1 VSSGTNAGHGQSVSD
16 VEVARE
22 QAYVSMLYARLDEV
36 RAETAA
42 RRRGVERKTGNTPQ
56 AGVEWEAFNTLHA
69 QRIAALDA
77 ASRGLCFGRLDLT
90 AGPTRYIGRVGL
102 QHPDGAGEEPMLL
115 DWRAPAAQP
124 FYLATAVQPAGVGRR
139 RRIATTGRVVTGVS
153 DEIFDADAASRYS
166 GELVGE
172 AALLSALSAART
184 GRMGDVVE
192 TIQAEQDRII
202 RADRQ
207 GVLVVAGGPGTGKT
221 AVALHRAAYL
231 LYAHREVLARRV
243 VLVIGPSP
251 TFCDY
256 IGQVLPSLGETDVL
270 LRSIGGLIPDLE
282 PNLVETAEAAEIKG
296 RLVMAEVVAAALRA
310 RQEPPTDGLRV
321 RHAGYD
327 LHVDAR
333 ACRRIADSARRNGT
347 LHNDA
352 KPQVQRR
359 LVDALARH
367 YVNQVGADPRGGRNL
382 LDEHDQA
389 DLRRELADE
398 PAVLAAIEKVW
409 PWLTPEDLI
418 GDLYADPERLAVAA
432 PRLPAEE
439 RALLRRDR
447 RLGWSDADVPLLDE
461 AAELLGDLPDYAAAA
476 VARALEEERREL
488 EEYAEGVLAIAH
500 GSRST
505 DIEDESS
512 SLAEAEMLSV
522 FDVISGRGLAGRMDE
537 IDDRTPVERAASD
550 RTWTY
555 GHVIVDEAQELTAM
569 AWRALMRRIPT
580 RSMTIVG
587 DLFQSSSPGGT
598 LSWGDVLSPYVR
610 AENWRV
616 SELTVNYRA
625 PSEVMAIAARVLAEI
640 DPSAKPPRSVR
651 TVGELPWK
659 ESVSA
664 DDLDARLRKAVEAAL
679 TDGTGNLAVLV
690 AAGQEQ
696 AAWDALEGVVGLATI
711 GPKGPDLRA
720 RAVVLT
726 VSQAKGLEFDTVI
739 VVEPSAIVS
748 ASPRGLSDLYVALTR
763 ATTTLAILHTRDLP
777 PSLADDDGWAQQ

>member
-1 VSSGTNAGHGQSVSD
+1 LSPEKTVAEAE
-16 VEVARE
+16 VERE
-22 QAYVSMLYARLDEV
+22 QAYVSMLYERLDQV
-36 RAETAA
+36 RDQAA
-42 RRRGVERKTGNTPQ
+42 QRRRGVERKTGSTPQ
-56 AGVEWEAFNTLHA
+56 AGVEWEAFNVLHA

-102 QHPDGAGEEPMLL
+102 QHPEGAGEEPLLL

-124 FYLATAVQPAGVGRR
+124 FYLATAVEPAGVGRR
-139 RRIATTGRVVTGVS
+139 RRIATSGRVVTGVS
-153 DEIFDADAASRYS
+153 DEVFDADAVTRYS

-172 AALLSALSAART
+172 AALLSALSATRT

-202 RADRQ
+202 RAERQ
-207 GVLVVAGGPGTGKT
+207 GVLVVSGGPGTGKT

-282 PNLVETAEAAEIKG
+282 PNLTETPEVAELKG
-296 RLVMAEVVAAALRA
+296 RLLMADVVAAALRA
-310 RQEPPTDGLRV
+310 RQEPPEEGLRV

-327 LHVDAR
+327 LHVDVR
-333 ACRRIADSARRNGT
+333 SLRRIADSARRNGT

-352 KPQVQRR
+352 RPGVQRK
-359 LVDALARH
+359 LVDALSRH
-367 YVNQVGADPRGGRNL
+367 YVNQVGGDPRGGRNL

-398 PAVLAAIEKVW
+398 PAVLAAIDKVW
-409 PWLTPEDLI
+409 PWLTPASL
-418 GDLYADPERLAVAA
+418 LAPLFADPAQLARVAPQLSDA
-432 PRLPAEE
+432 D
-439 RALLRRDR
+439 RALLVRDR
-447 RLGWSDADVPLLDE
+447 GLGWSDADVPLLDE
-461 AAELLGDLPDYAAAA
+461 AAELLGELPDYAAAA
-476 VARALEEERREL
+476 RAQALAEERREL

-505 DIEDESS
+505 DIEDETT
-512 SLAEAEMLSV
+512 SLQDAEMLSV

-537 IDDRTPVERAASD
+537 IDDRTPVERAAAD
-550 RTWTY
+550 RSWVY

-587 DLFQSSSPGGT
+587 DLFQSSSPGGAS
-598 LSWGDVLSPYVR
+598 SWRDVLSPYVR
-610 AENWRV
+610 DENWRV
-616 SELTVNYRA
+616 AELTVNYRA
-625 PSEVMAIAARVLAEI
+625 PSEVMAVAARVLAEI
-640 DPSAKPPRSVR
+640 DPGATPPRSVR
-651 TVGELPWK
+651 SVGSLPWK
-659 ESVSA
+659 EFVDA
-664 DDLDARLRKAVEAAL
+664 DDLATRLRKTVEATL
-679 TDGTGNLAVLV
+679 TEGNGNLAVLV
-690 AAGQEQ
+690 AAGAEP
-696 AAWDALEGVVGLATI
+696 AAWAALEGVEGLATV
-711 GPKGPDLRA
+711 GPHGPDLRA

-726 VSQAKGLEFDTVI
+726 VAQAKGLEFDTVL
-739 VVEPSAIVS
+739 VVEPAAIVEAS
-748 ASPRGLSDLYVALTR
+748 ARGRSDLYVALTR
-763 ATTTLAILHTRDLP
+763 ATTTLGILHTRDLP
-777 PSLADDDGWAQQ
+777 ASLAGDDGWQA

>member
-1 VSSGTNAGHGQSVSD
+1 MARRVAATERAVAEA
-16 VEVARE
+16 EVAKE
-22 QAYVSMLYARLDEV
+22 QAYVSMLYDRLDEV
-36 RAETAA
+36 RDDAA
-42 RRRGVERKTGNTPQ
+42 GRRRAVERKAGNTPQ
-56 AGVEWEAFNTLHA
+56 AAVERDAFNALHA

-77 ASRGLCFGRLDLT
+77 AARGLCFGRLDLT
-90 AGPTRYIGRVGL
+90 AGPTRYVGRVGL
-102 QHPDGAGEEPMLL
+102 QHRDGAAEDPLLL

-124 FYLATAVQPAGVGRR
+124 FYLATAVEPAGVGRR
-139 RRIATTGRVVTGVS
+139 RRISTSGRTVTGVS
-153 DEIFDADAASRYS
+153 DEVFDADAAERWT

-270 LRSIGGLIPDLE
+270 LRSIGRLIPDLE
-282 PNLVETAEAAEIKG
+282 PTLVDSPAVAELKG

-310 RQEPPTDGLRV
+310 RQEPLSEGIRV
-321 RHAGYD
+321 RHVGYE
-327 LHVDAR
+327 LRVDAR
-333 ACRRIADSARRNGT
+333 ACRRIADSARRGGR
-347 LHNDA
+347 LHNEA
-352 KPQVQRR
+352 RPGVQRR

-367 YVNQVGADPRGGRNL
+367 YIAQVGADPRGGRNL
-382 LDEHDQA
+382 LDDADQA

-398 PAVLAAIEKVW
+398 PAVLAAVESVW

-418 GDLYADPERLAVAA
+418 GGLYADPELIARAA
-432 PRLPAEE
+432 PQLTEAE
-439 RALLRRDR
+439 RALLVRRR
-447 RLGWSDADVPLLDE
+447 FSGWSDADVPLLDE
-461 AAELLGDLPDYAAAA
+461 AAELLGELPDHAAE
-476 VARALEEERREL
+476 ARARAAEEERL
-488 EEYAEGVLAIAH
+488 QMEEYAEGVLAIAH

-505 DIEDESS
+505 DIEDESGS
-512 SLAEAEMLSV
+512 DEAAEVLSV
-522 FDVISGRGLAGRMDE
+522 FDVLSGRGLAGRLEE

-550 RTWTY
+550 RTWVY

-587 DLFQSSSPGGT
+587 DLFQSSSPGGAQ
-598 LSWGDVLSPYVR
+598 SWGDVLAPYVR
-610 AENWRV
+610 EGNWRV
-616 SELTVNYRA
+616 AELTVNYRA

-640 DPSAKPPRSVR
+640 DPGAAPPRSVR
-651 TVGELPWK
+651 TVGVLPWK
-659 ESVSA
+659 ESV
-664 DDLDARLRKAVEAAL
+664 DPDELGPRLRKVVEAELA
-679 TDGTGNLAVLV
+679 DGDGNLAVLV
-690 AAGQEQ
+690 AAGTED
-696 AAWDALEGVVGLATI
+696 AAWAALDGVEGLAAV
-711 GPKGPDLRA
+711 GARGPDLRA

-726 VSQAKGLEFDTVI
+726 VGQAKGLEFDTVL
-739 VVEPSAIVS
+739 VVEPSAIVEAS
-748 ASPRGLSDLYVALTR
+748 ARGRSDLYVALTR
-763 ATTTLAILHTRDLP
+763 ATTRLGILHTRDLP
-777 PSLADDDGWAQQ
+777 ASLAGDDGWA

>member
-1 VSSGTNAGHGQSVSD
+1 VAAERTVAET
-16 VEVARE
+16 EVARE
-22 QAYVSMLYARLDEV
+22 QAYVSMLYERLDQV
-36 RAETAA
+36 RDDTAR
-42 RRRGVERKTGNTPQ
+42 RRRGVERKAGNTPQ
-56 AGVEWEAFNTLHA
+56 AGVEWEAFNVLHA

-77 ASRGLCFGRLDLT
+77 AARGLCFGRLDLT

-124 FYLATAVQPAGVGRR
+124 FYLATAVEPAGVGRR
-139 RRIATTGRVVTGVS
+139 RRIATSGRIVTGVS
-153 DEIFDADAASRYS
+153 DEVFDADAVSRYT

-202 RADRQ
+202 RAERQ

-282 PNLVETAEAAEIKG
+282 PNLIEGPEVAEIKG
-296 RLVMAEVVAAALRA
+296 RLVMAQVVAAALRA
-310 RQEPPTDGLRV
+310 RQEPPNEGLQV

-327 LHVDAR
+327 LHVDVR
-333 ACRRIADSARRNGT
+333 SLRRIADSARRGGT

-352 KPQVQRR
+352 RPGVQRK

-398 PAVLAAIEKVW
+398 PAVLAAIDKVW
-409 PWLTPEDLI
+409 PWLTPAELI
-418 GDLYADPERLAVAA
+418 GQLFSDPARLAQVA
-432 PRLPAEE
+432 PQLTPEE
-439 RALLRRDR
+439 RALLLRERG
-447 RLGWSDADVPLLDE
+447 LGWSDSDVPLLDE
-461 AAELLGDLPDYAAAA
+461 AAELVGELPDYAAAA

-505 DIEDESS
+505 DIEDESTS
-512 SLAEAEMLSV
+512 MQDAEFLSV

-537 IDDRTPVERAASD
+537 IDDRTPVERAAAD
-550 RTWTY
+550 RTWVY

-598 LSWGDVLSPYVR
+598 LSWGDVLAPYVR
-610 AENWRV
+610 PENWRV

-625 PSEVMAIAARVLAEI
+625 PAEVMVIAARVLAEI
-640 DPSAKPPRSVR
+640 DPDATPPRSVR
-651 TVGELPWK
+651 TVDVLPWR
-659 ESVSA
+659 EAVEP
-664 DDLDARLRKAVEAAL
+664 DELDTRLRKAVEAEL
-679 TDGTGNLAVLV
+679 ESGSGNLAVLV
-690 AAGQEQ
+690 AAGTEA
-696 AAWDALEGVVGLATI
+696 AAWAALDGVAGLAAV
-711 GPKGPDLRA
+711 GAHGPDLRA

-726 VSQAKGLEFDTVI
+726 VAQAKGLEFDSVL
-739 VVEPSAIVS
+739 VVEPSAIVE

-763 ATTTLAILHTRDLP
+763 ATTTLGILHTRELP
-777 PSLADDDGWAQQ
+777 PSLAADDGWAP

>member
-1 VSSGTNAGHGQSVSD
+1 LSPEKSVAQAE
-16 VEVARE
+16 VERE
-22 QAYVSMLYARLDEV
+22 QAYVSMLYERLDEV
-36 RAETAA
+36 RDQAA
-42 RRRGVERKTGNTPQ
+42 QRRRGVERKTGSTPQ
-56 AGVEWEAFNTLHA
+56 AGVEWEAFNALHA
-69 QRIAALDA
+69 QRLAALDA
-77 ASRGLCFGRLDLT
+77 AARGLCFGRLDLT
-90 AGPTRYIGRVGL
+90 DGPTRYIGRVGL
-102 QHPDGAGEEPMLL
+102 QHPDGAGEEPLLL

-124 FYLATAVQPAGVGRR
+124 FYLATAVEPAGVGRR
-139 RRIATTGRVVTGVS
+139 RRIATSGRTVTGVS
-153 DEIFDADAASRYS
+153 DEVFDADAASRYS

-202 RADRQ
+202 RAPRQ

-270 LRSIGGLIPDLE
+270 LRSVGGLIPDLE
-282 PNLVETAEAAEIKG
+282 PNLTESPEVAELKG
-296 RLVMAEVVAAALRA
+296 RLVMADVVAAALRA
-310 RQEPPTDGLRV
+310 RQEPPEDGLRV

-327 LHVDAR
+327 LHVDVR
-333 ACRRIADSARRNGT
+333 SLRRIADSARRGGT

-352 KPQVQRR
+352 RPGVQRKII
-359 LVDALARH
+359 DALARH

-398 PAVLAAIEKVW
+398 PAVIAAVDRVW
-409 PWLTPEDLI
+409 PWLTPAELLGQLFSD
-418 GDLYADPERLAVAA
+418 ADRLAKVAPQLTA
-432 PRLPAEE
+432 AE
-439 RALLRRDR
+439 RALLLRERGR
-447 RLGWSDADVPLLDE
+447 GWSDSDVPLLDE
-461 AAELLGDLPDYAAAA
+461 AAELLGELPDHAAAA

-505 DIEDESS
+505 DIEDEAT
-512 SLAEAEMLSV
+512 SLEDAEMLSV

-550 RTWTY
+550 RTWVY

-598 LSWGDVLSPYVR
+598 RSWGDVLAPYVR
-610 AENWRV
+610 DENWRV
-616 SELTVNYRA
+616 AELTVNYRA

-640 DPSAKPPRSVR
+640 DPDATPPRSVR
-651 TVGELPWK
+651 SVGTLPWR
-659 ESVSA
+659 EQVDP
-664 DDLDARLRKAVEAAL
+664 DDLATRLRKAVEEILAESS
-679 TDGTGNLAVLV
+679 GNLAVLV
-690 AAGQEQ
+690 AAGAEREI
-696 AAWDALEGVVGLATI
+696 WDALDGVEGLATV

-726 VSQAKGLEFDTVI
+726 VGQAKGLEFDTVL
-739 VVEPSAIVS
+739 VVEPSDIVS
-748 ASPRGLSDLYVALTR
+748 ASPRGRSDLYVALTR
-763 ATTTLAILHTRDLP
+763 ATTTLGVLHTRALP
-777 PSLADDDGWAQQ
+777 PSLAGDDGWG

>member
-1 VSSGTNAGHGQSVSD
+1 LSREKTVAVAE
-16 VEVARE
+16 VERE
-22 QAYVSMLYARLDEV
+22 QAYVSMLYERLDQV
-36 RAETAA
+36 RDQAA
-42 RRRGVERKTGNTPQ
+42 QRRRGVERKTGSTPQ
-56 AGVEWEAFNTLHA
+56 AGVEWEAFNVLHA

-102 QHPDGAGEEPMLL
+102 QHPEGAGEEPLLL

-139 RRIATTGRVVTGVS
+139 RRIATAGRVVTGVS
-153 DEIFDADAASRYS
+153 DEVFDADAASRYS

-202 RADRQ
+202 RAERQ

-282 PNLVETAEAAEIKG
+282 PNLTETPEVAELKG
-296 RLVMAEVVAAALRA
+296 RLVMADVVAAAVRA
-310 RQEPPTDGLRV
+310 RQEPPEDGLRV
-321 RHAGYD
+321 RHVGYE
-327 LHVDAR
+327 LHVDVR
-333 ACRRIADSARRNGT
+333 SLRRIADSARRNGT

-352 KPQVQRR
+352 RPGVQRK
-359 LVDALARH
+359 LIDALARH

-409 PWLTPEDLI
+409 PWLTPASLLGPLF
-418 GDLYADPERLAVAA
+418 GDPAQLAKVAPQLSA
-432 PRLPAEE
+432 AE
-439 RALLRRDR
+439 RALLVRERG
-447 RLGWSDADVPLLDE
+447 LGWSDADVPLLDE
-461 AAELLGDLPDYAAAA
+461 AAELLGELPDYAAAA
-476 VARALEEERREL
+476 RAAALEEERREL

-505 DIEDESS
+505 DIEDETT
-512 SLAEAEMLSV
+512 SLQDAEFLSV
-522 FDVISGRGLAGRMDE
+522 FDVISGRGLAGRQEE

-550 RTWTY
+550 RTWVY

-598 LSWGDVLSPYVR
+598 LSWGDVLAPYVR

-625 PSEVMAIAARVLAEI
+625 PSEVMAIAARILAEI
-640 DPSAKPPRSVR
+640 DPDATPPRSVR
-651 TVGELPWK
+651 SVGTLPWK
-659 ESVSA
+659 ESVHA
-664 DDLDARLRKAVEAAL
+664 DDLGTRLRKTVEAAL
-679 TDGTGNLAVLV
+679 TEGGGNLAVLV
-690 AAGQEQ
+690 AAGHEQ
-696 AAWDALEGVVGLATI
+696 VAWDALDGVDGLATI

-726 VSQAKGLEFDTVI
+726 VSQAKGLEFDTVL
-739 VVEPSAIVS
+739 VVEPSAIVE
-748 ASPRGLSDLYVALTR
+748 ASPRGRSDLYVALTR
-763 ATTTLAILHTRDLP
+763 ATTTLGVLHTRDLP
-777 PSLADDDGWAQQ
+777 PSLAGDDGWA